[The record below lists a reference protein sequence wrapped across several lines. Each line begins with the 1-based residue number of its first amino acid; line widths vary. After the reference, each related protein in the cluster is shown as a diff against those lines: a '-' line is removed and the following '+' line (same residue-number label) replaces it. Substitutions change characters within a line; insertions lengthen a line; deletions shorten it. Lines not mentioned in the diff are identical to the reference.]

1 MHVRLPAELDGDIVI
16 YVGTRLV
23 HTLMEHDHVGELRL
37 TVFPVVLWAG
47 ERLFGE
53 TSDKKPLR
61 LVHVGTFTG
70 LRDARLA
77 GEGATARF
85 GPPIEAGHATSPIR
99 SNRVRGRCRDRQL
112 L

>member
-23 HTLMEHDHVGELRL
+23 HTLMEHDHAGELRL
-37 TVFPVVLWAG
+37 TVFPVVHWGG

-53 TSDKKPLR
+53 ASDKKPLR

-77 GEGATARF
+77 REGATARL
-85 GPPIEAGHATSPIR
+85 GPPIETGHATSPIW